1 MVTFP
6 ITKSVR
12 RHLSAGSVLRM
23 SDAIAISVSVAAGLL
38 LVPVSGVGADPS
50 SGWAAFVLGFAWFC
64 ALALTYR
71 SDILFPR
78 RVMPECWSAV
88 KATFWAYAFFA
99 AWVLLVEID
108 VAPGLFLITLPL
120 GGALLVV
127 ARYLLLREKSPDL
140 DWVDRALAQ
149 ANVKGPSDS
158 E

>member
-1 MVTFP
+1 MVTVP

-12 RHLSAGSVLRM
+12 RHLSSGSVLRM
-23 SDAIAISVSVAAGLL
+23 SDAIAITFSVAVGLF
-38 LVPVSGVGADPS
+38 LVPVSGVGADGG

-78 RVMPECWSAV
+78 RAMAECWSAA
-88 KATFWAYAFFA
+88 KATFWAFSFFA
-99 AWVLLVEID
+99 AWVLLVEIN
-108 VAPGLFLITLPL
+108 VAPGLFLIALPL
-120 GGALLVV
+120 GGAFLMT
-127 ARYLLLREKSPDL
+127 ARYLLLREKSRDL

-149 ANVKGPSDS
+149 ANMKAPSDS

>member
-1 MVTFP
+1 MVTVP
-6 ITKSVR
+6 IAKSVR

-23 SDAIAISVSVAAGLL
+23 SDAIAISVSIAVGLIV
-38 LVPVSGVGADPS
+38 VPVSGGGSVGG

-64 ALALTYR
+64 ALVLTYR

-78 RVMPECWSAV
+78 RVMAECWTAV
-88 KATFWAYAFFA
+88 KATFWAFSFFA

-108 VAPGLFLITLPL
+108 VALGLFLIALPL
-120 GGALLVV
+120 GSAFLMVG
-127 ARYLLLREKSPDL
+127 RYLLLREKKRDL

-149 ANVKGPSDS
+149 ANIKAPSDT

>member
-1 MVTFP
+1 MVTVP

-12 RHLSAGSVLRM
+12 RHLTAGAVLRV
-23 SDAIAISVSVAAGLL
+23 SDAIAITVSIVVGLI
-38 LVPVSGVGADPS
+38 LVPVSGLGADGG

-64 ALALTYR
+64 GLVLTYR

-78 RVMPECWSAV
+78 RVMAECWSAV

-108 VAPGLFLITLPL
+108 VAPGLFLIALPL
-120 GGALLVV
+120 GGAFLMT
-127 ARYLLLREKSPDL
+127 ARYLLLREKSRDL

-149 ANVKGPSDS
+149 ANVKGPGDS